1 MSPARTLILTA
12 LAMLAFAGNSLLC
25 RAALAGTTID
35 PASFTTLRLVSGA
48 IALWLLTRG
57 ARGPA
62 THDANWRSAATLFV
76 YAAAFSFAYVSLP
89 AASGALILFGA
100 VQATMIGHGLWR
112 GERFRGLQLVGL
124 SLACAGLVGLLLPGI
139 SAPPLGSSVL
149 MLGAGIAWGVYSLR
163 GAKGT
168 APAMTTAGNFW
179 RAAIISLLLYVL
191 FIYGTSLDIAD
202 IDRAG
207 VAYAL
212 ASGAITSGLGY
223 VIWYMALPGLKAISA
238 ASAQLSVPL
247 IAALGGVIL
256 LGEPTSLRL
265 VVAGAAILGGIG
277 LVIYRAR

>member
-1 MSPARTLILTA
+1 MSSARTLALTA

-25 RAALAGTTID
+25 RAALTGTGID
-35 PASFTTLRLVSGA
+35 PASFTMIRLVSGA
-48 IALWLLTRG
+48 LVLWLLTRG
-57 ARGPA
+57 TRGQA
-62 THDANWRSAATLFV
+62 AHDANWRSAAALFV

-100 VQATMIGHGLWR
+100 VQATMISHGLWR
-112 GERFRGLQLVGL
+112 GERFQGLQWVGL
-124 SLACAGLVGLLLPGI
+124 LMACAGLVGLLLPGI
-139 SAPPLGSSVL
+139 SAPPLAGSAL
-149 MLGAGIAWGVYSLR
+149 MLGAGIAWGIYSVR

-179 RAAIISLLLYVL
+179 RAAVISLLLYAM
-191 FIYGTSLDIAD
+191 FIQRTFPDGAG

-207 VAYAL
+207 LAYAL

-247 IAALGGVIL
+247 IAALGGVVL
-256 LGEPTSLRL
+256 LGEPFNLRL
-265 VVAGAAILGGIG
+265 AMATVVILGGIG
-277 LVIYRAR
+277 LVIFRSR

>member
-1 MSPARTLILTA
+1 MSYARTLALTA

-25 RAALAGTTID
+25 RAALSGTGID
-35 PASFTTLRLVSGA
+35 PASFTMIRLVSGA
-48 IALWLLTRG
+48 AALWLLTRG
-57 ARGPA
+57 TSGQA
-62 THDANWRSAATLFV
+62 THDANWRSAAALFV

-112 GERFRGLQLVGL
+112 GERFRGLQWVGL
-124 SLACAGLVGLLLPGI
+124 LVACAGLVGLLLPGI
-139 SAPPLGSSVL
+139 SAPPMASSAL
-149 MLGAGIAWGVYSLR
+149 MLGAGIAWGIYSLR

-168 APAMTTAGNFW
+168 AAALTTAGNFW
-179 RAAIISLLLYVL
+179 RAAAIALLLYAL
-191 FIYGTSLDIAD
+191 FIQLTFPDGTG

-207 VAYAL
+207 LAYAL

-247 IAALGGVIL
+247 IAALGGVVL
-256 LGEPTSLRL
+256 LGEPFNLRL
-265 VVAGAAILGGIG
+265 AIATVAILGGIG
-277 LVIYRAR
+277 LVIYKAR